1 MTKVLDKLRQ
11 GSVKVPCQLGWV
23 GAPMNVDKRHSRT
36 ATHVL
41 NRGRPTRRWLQYVA
55 LSGLAVMA
63 AIALVGL
70 SGAIVFADLKAPRPS
85 DLADRALQSV
95 PPMQG
100 AEK

>member
-1 MTKVLDKLRQ
+1 M
-11 GSVKVPCQLGWV
+11 
-23 GAPMNVDKRHSRT
+23 
-36 ATHVL
+36 
-41 NRGRPTRRWLQYVA
+41 RRWLQYVA

-85 DLADRALQSV
+85 DLADRTLQSV

>member
-1 MTKVLDKLRQ
+1 
-11 GSVKVPCQLGWV
+11 
-23 GAPMNVDKRHSRT
+23 MNVGKRQNRT

-55 LSGLAVMA
+55 LSGLAVIA